1 MKIRSAEFVKSG
13 TRPEH
18 YPEELPELAFCGRSN
33 VGKSSLMNSLVN
45 RKSLVKVSGKPG
57 HTRLLNWF
65 KINDEIL
72 LCDLP
77 GYGFA
82 RVPPSEREVWA
93 RMINT
98 YLSTRESLL
107 GLVILVD
114 VRRGF
119 QDDDLRLMEACSAFQ
134 LQPILVVT
142 KIDKLKRN
150 ELVTQKRKI
159 AQQTKLDADRDVI
172 WYSAVTHAGRDQL
185 WRRIMGLIPR
195 MDQVEQAEQDVRE
208 QAALDAIEDARE
220 QAEQDAA
227 DAADANV
234 DAAAGATHAGSTVG
248 EGGEE
253 A

>member
-1 MKIRSAEFVKSG
+1 MKIRSVEFVKSG

-18 YPEELPELAFCGRSN
+18 FPDELPELAFCGRSN
-33 VGKSSLMNSLVN
+33 VGKSSLLNSLMG

-65 KINDEIL
+65 KVNDEVL

-82 RVPPSEREVWA
+82 RVPPAERDAWA
-93 RMINT
+93 RMINL
-98 YLSTRESLL
+98 YLEKRECLL

-119 QDDDLRLMEACSAFQ
+119 QDDDIALMEACSAFQ

-150 ELVTQKRKI
+150 ELMNQKRKI
-159 AQQTKLDADRDVI
+159 AEQTKLDPERDVI
-172 WYSAVTHAGRDQL
+172 WYSSETHAGRDKL
-185 WRRIMGLIPR
+185 WKRIMSLVPR
-195 MDQVEQAEQDVRE
+195 MTEVD
-208 QAALDAIEDARE
+208 QAAIDVEEYEAEEAARE
-220 QAEQDAA
+220 ALEALEE
-227 DAADANV
+227 
-234 DAAAGATHAGSTVG
+234 AAA
-248 EGGEE
+248 EE
-253 A
+253 AARLLAESGSDASATPSTDDV

>member
-1 MKIRSAEFVKSG
+1 MKVRSAEFVKSG
-13 TRPEH
+13 TQPEH

-33 VGKSSLMNSLVN
+33 VGKSSLLNSLMG
-45 RKSLVKVSGKPG
+45 RKNLVKVSGKPG

-65 KINDEIL
+65 KVNDEIL

-82 RVPPSEREVWA
+82 RVPPAERAAWG

-98 YLSTRESLL
+98 YLEKREGLL

-114 VRRGF
+114 IRRGF
-119 QDDDLRLMEACSAFQ
+119 QEDDLRLMEACTAFQ

-159 AQQTKLDADRDVI
+159 GQQSKLDPERDVI
-172 WYSAVTHAGRDQL
+172 WYSAVTHAGREQL
-185 WRRIMGLIPR
+185 WRRIMGLVPR
-195 MDQVEQAEQDVRE
+195 MTQLAE
-208 QAALDAIEDARE
+208 
-220 QAEQDAA
+220 AEQDALEQA
-227 DAADANV
+227 AEDALQDAEDAAMSDE
-234 DAAAGATHAGSTVG
+234 T
-248 EGGEE
+248 
-253 A
+253 